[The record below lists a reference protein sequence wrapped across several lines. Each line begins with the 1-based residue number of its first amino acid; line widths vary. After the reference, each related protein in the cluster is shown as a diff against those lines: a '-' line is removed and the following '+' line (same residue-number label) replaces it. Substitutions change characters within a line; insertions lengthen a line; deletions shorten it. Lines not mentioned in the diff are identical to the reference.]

1 MNINKTLEQHIA
13 VFGESG
19 SGKTVMLSSFY
30 GATQEPEFSKN
41 HLYRVIADDAG
52 QGTSL
57 HQIYLGMRRSGVLP
71 NANRFKSTSYSF
83 SVKQKEGNNGK
94 AAKSSPF
101 NAVKLVW
108 HDYPGEWFE
117 SSVENKVE
125 HQRKVDTFKTLL
137 GSDVAVLLVDAQRLI
152 DNVGEEERYL
162 KSLISNYKNGIL
174 SIQDD
179 LVDDGKKLVKFPRIW
194 MFALSKS
201 DLLPEYDVYE
211 FRDLMIAKVAGEIDE
226 LRSVLKEIIV
236 ADSAL
241 SVGEDFAL
249 MSSAKFNAGKIEL
262 TERVGIDLILPIATI
277 IPFQRHIRWA
287 QAKDLPN
294 VVLRELLDGAGGI
307 AKLLQIN
314 KTRFPSPVQAIVE
327 LINPV
332 AIEQFARLF
341 GDKLK
346 KLHEISLERKNYLAA
361 IISGFQMALEDAE
374 KKRTLKR
381 SDR

>member
-52 QGTSL
+52 QGTAL
-57 HQIYLGMRRSGVLP
+57 HQMYLGMRRSGVLP
-71 NANRFKSTSYSF
+71 NANRFKSNSYSF
-83 SVKQKEGNNGK
+83 SVKVKESNSGPADN
-94 AAKSSPF
+94 ASPF

-108 HDYPGEWFE
+108 HDYPGEWFQ

-137 GSDVAVLLVDAQRLI
+137 GSDVALLLVDAQLLI
-152 DNVGEEERYL
+152 DNAGEEERYL

-179 LVDDGKKLVKFPRIW
+179 LIEDGRKLIKFPRIW

-226 LRSVLKEIIV
+226 LRSVLKDVIV

-249 MSSAKFNAGKIEL
+249 MSSAKFEAEKIEF
-262 TERVGIDLILPIATI
+262 TERVGIDLILPIATVV
-277 IPFQRHIRWA
+277 PFQRHIRWA
-287 QAKDLPN
+287 RAKELPN
-294 VVLRELLDGAGGI
+294 VVVKELLGGAGGI
-307 AKLLQIN
+307 AKLLQMN
-314 KTRFPSPVQAIVE
+314 KNRFPGPIQGLIGI
-327 LINPV
+327 INPV
-332 AIEQFARLF
+332 AIEQVAGLF
-341 GDKLK
+341 GDKLQ
-346 KLHEISLERKNYLAA
+346 KLHEKSLERKNYLAA
-361 IISGFQMALEDAE
+361 IISGYQIALEEAE
-374 KKRTLKR
+374 KNRKLKR
-381 SDR
+381 SER